1 MATSFDVIRLA
12 VANNTFVFNAVL
24 LVSHDIK
31 ERNNGNLKTVKQIIC
46 DWDNRNV
53 AWSNLYMKLLIPF
66 AF

>member
-46 DWDNRNV
+46 D
-53 AWSNLYMKLLIPF
+53 
-66 AF
+66 